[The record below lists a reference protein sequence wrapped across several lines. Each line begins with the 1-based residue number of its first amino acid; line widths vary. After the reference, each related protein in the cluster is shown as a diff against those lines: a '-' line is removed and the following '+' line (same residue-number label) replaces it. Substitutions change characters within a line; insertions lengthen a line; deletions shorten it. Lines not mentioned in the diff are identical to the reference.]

1 MKLISFVILILSVL
15 SDYDTTSGLFEDCAR
30 VAFTDK
36 NNVKRQNYVD
46 ASSVDDCKNRKILE
60 YPDDYYHTYDYSTK
74 KFSDRYK
81 YKRSGTHC
89 CYYTY
94 DGFGDDEN
102 RNYNSDGYRVVERK
116 GGCMEL
122 SDAYYEH
129 ISDYL
134 KVKKNQDEIY
144 SFNYKLDCYSKFLNI
159 GFLLLILLIFY

>member
-15 SDYDTTSGLFEDCAR
+15 SDFDTTSGLFEDCTR
-30 VAFTDK
+30 IIFTDK
-36 NNVKRQNYVD
+36 NNAKRQNYVD

-60 YPDDYYHTYDYSTK
+60 YPDSYYRNYLYSRQYD
-74 KFSDRYK
+74 DDYK
-81 YKRSGTHC
+81 YKRPKTHC

-94 DGFGDDEN
+94 DGFGDEEK
-102 RNYNSDGYRVVERK
+102 RNYNSDGYQVVERK

-129 ISDYL
+129 ISDYI
-134 KVKKNQDEIY
+134 KVQKNENEIY
-144 SFNYKLDCYSKFLNI
+144 SFNFKLDCYSKFLNI